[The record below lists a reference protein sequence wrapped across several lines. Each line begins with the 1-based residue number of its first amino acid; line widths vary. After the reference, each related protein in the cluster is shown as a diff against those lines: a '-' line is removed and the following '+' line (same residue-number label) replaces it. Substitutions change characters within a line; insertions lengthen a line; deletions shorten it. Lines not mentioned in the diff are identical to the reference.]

1 MDPIILQNQ
10 DERDYL
16 PATRCKLCFKSLY
29 PRDNLTSE
37 TEAVDVLIRDK
48 SLKHR
53 RPRKTARQKVK
64 EIVPVKERQIAQP

>member
-10 DERDYL
+10 DDRDYL

-29 PRDNLTSE
+29 PTDNLTSE

-48 SLKHR
+48 SLKHQE
-53 RPRKTARQKVK
+53 K
-64 EIVPVKERQIAQP
+64 QPDKK